1 MLPLRFLSVFWLKS
15 HVIPDFSGSFLG
27 LTGDLVSLGQSLLL
41 AKISGSENVL

>member
-15 HVIPDFSGSFLG
+15 HVIPDFSGCFLG
-27 LTGDLVSLGQSLLL
+27 LTGDLVSLGQSLL